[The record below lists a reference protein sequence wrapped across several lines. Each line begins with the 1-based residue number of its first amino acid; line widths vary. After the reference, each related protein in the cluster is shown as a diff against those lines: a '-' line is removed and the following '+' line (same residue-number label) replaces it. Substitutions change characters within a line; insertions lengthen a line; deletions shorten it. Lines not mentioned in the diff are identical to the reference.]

1 MSMYVTFSLR
11 LTWQRLAELRRQQ
24 EEQRKERVRQE
35 AVGLIAS
42 SRAVWNS
49 SKHHLDNHFGQEV
62 RQEAEGIASQA
73 EKLLRSDPDQALRL
87 ARRSIAAAERGLSQA
102 QVKTAAWTTQ
112 KADAKDAVTILR
124 LAVESLLKG
133 ATMVDQTDT
142 HLASA
147 ARELAMAQTALQ
159 REDFETA
166 KAAAMRGQTCSEQA
180 SQMRLQRQE
189 QEEVRK
195 EIVRGLRQ
203 VLTGMGFT
211 VQPPQIGKD
220 RESGKVVLVG
230 MLPTG
235 KKGRFLISLDGLVG
249 FDLDGYE
256 GGTCGKDYEK
266 IRRLLEKHL
275 QAESSDTQIR
285 WKQEPKKIGKTERDF
300 PSDHSKHFN

>member
-1 MSMYVTFSLR
+1 MSTYGTFSLR
-11 LTWQRLAELRRQQ
+11 LSRQRLAELRRQQ

-35 AVGLIAS
+35 AVRLISS
-42 SRAVWNS
+42 SRAVWKTS
-49 SKHHLDNHFGQEV
+49 THHLDNHFGQAARRETEEMV
-62 RQEAEGIASQA
+62 DQTEM
-73 EKLLRSDPDQALRL
+73 LLRSDPDQALIL
-87 ARRSIAAAERGLSQA
+87 ARKSVAGAERGLSEA
-102 QVKTAAWTTQ
+102 QLKTAAWTKQ
-112 KADAKDAVTILR
+112 KADAKEAVTILR
-124 LAVESLLKG
+124 LAVESLLNG

-142 HLASA
+142 HLANA

-166 KAAAMRGQTCSEQA
+166 RAAALRGQTYAEQA
-180 SQMRLQRQE
+180 SQAHLKRQE

-256 GGTCGKDYEK
+256 GRTCGKDYEK

-275 QAESSDTQIR
+275 QAESLDAQIH
-285 WKQEPKKIGKTERDF
+285 WKQEPMKIGKTERDF